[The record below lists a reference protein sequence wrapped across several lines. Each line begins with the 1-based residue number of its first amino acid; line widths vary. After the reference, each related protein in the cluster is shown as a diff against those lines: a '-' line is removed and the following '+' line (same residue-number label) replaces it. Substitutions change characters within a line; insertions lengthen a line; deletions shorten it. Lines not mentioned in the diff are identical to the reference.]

1 MRPLALIMAG
11 GQGTRLY
18 PLTRDRAKPAVPF
31 GGKYR
36 IVDFVLT
43 NFLNSQIYSIYVLV
57 QWRSQSLIEQLK
69 DGWQFGHI
77 MHDHFIIPV
86 PAQMRLGET
95 WYQGTADAIF
105 QNLNLV
111 DDFRPDLVAVF
122 GADHVYRMD
131 IQQMI
136 QFHLDHKAAVTVSTL
151 PVTLEEANQ
160 FGVVDVDSGLRFIG
174 FDEKP
179 ANPRPMPGAPG
190 KCLAS
195 MGNYLFDPGV
205 LRAAILEDAQNRTS
219 HHDFGRDLL
228 PALIDRVPI
237 YAYNFM
243 TNRIRGDS
251 EENLS
256 YWRDVGT
263 IEAYYEANM
272 DLRDAKPRLNL
283 YNTYWP
289 LRTAYYNQPPA
300 KFVFNEEF
308 RRGQALHSVV
318 SEGCIVSGGLVRN
331 SILGRS
337 VFVHSYSQV
346 DDSVVMDYCE
356 IGRYAKVRRAII
368 DKNVTIQEGD
378 EIGERRVPSIVAHVA
393 ATQEDGAA
401 ARDATKQFDRLA
413 GLKLDFKRKL
423 LFYLMLGVLHAVSLI
438 PDFVLYPLGI
448 AGGYISYLLDR
459 RHIKIGMKNLA
470 IAFPERSEAER
481 RRILRA
487 SYVNLGRSAA
497 EYARL
502 GGFFHLRLRRKV
514 AYDYG
519 RYDYVRGVRDRI
531 PRKGVLILTAHFGS
545 FELLPTAHAMHG
557 DQISLVHH
565 TQRFLAG
572 DALMTWVRTR
582 AGVEIVRKHSAARA
596 VLRTLRQGNLVGV
609 PFDQNAKR
617 SEAVFVPFFG
627 EVAATSSGVARLVA
641 RSGAAV
647 VPVFIVRQP
656 DGRTHRIEIHDELPI
671 QRTGDAAADIEEN
684 TRRFVAA
691 VEVIVRRYPEQFL
704 WTHRRYRTRP
714 RGTPPIYDV

>member
-57 QWRSQSLIEQLK
+57 QWRSQSLIEHLK

-105 QNLNLV
+105 QNLNLI

-160 FGVVDVDSGLRFIG
+160 FGVVDVDS
-174 FDEKP
+174 
-179 ANPRPMPGAPG
+179 
-190 KCLAS
+190 
-195 MGNYLFDPGV
+195 GV

-378 EIGERRVPSIVAHVA
+378 EIG
-393 ATQEDGAA
+393 
-401 ARDATKQFDRLA
+401 
-413 GLKLDFKRKL
+413 
-423 LFYLMLGVLHAVSLI
+423 
-438 PDFVLYPLGI
+438 
-448 AGGYISYLLDR
+448 
-459 RHIKIGMKNLA
+459 
-470 IAFPERSEAER
+470 
-481 RRILRA
+481 
-487 SYVNLGRSAA
+487 
-497 EYARL
+497 
-502 GGFFHLRLRRKV
+502 
-514 AYDYG
+514 YDLE
-519 RYDYVRGVRDRI
+519 RDRKRFFVTESGIVVI
-531 PRKGVLILTAHFGS
+531 PKS
-545 FELLPTAHAMHG
+545 P
-557 DQISLVHH
+557 
-565 TQRFLAG
+565 
-572 DALMTWVRTR
+572 
-582 AGVEIVRKHSAARA
+582 
-596 VLRTLRQGNLVGV
+596 
-609 PFDQNAKR
+609 KR
-617 SEAVFVPFFG
+617 E
-627 EVAATSSGVARLVA
+627 R
-641 RSGAAV
+641 
-647 VPVFIVRQP
+647 
-656 DGRTHRIEIHDELPI
+656 DY
-671 QRTGDAAADIEEN
+671 N
-684 TRRFVAA
+684 
-691 VEVIVRRYPEQFL
+691 
-704 WTHRRYRTRP
+704 
-714 RGTPPIYDV
+714 